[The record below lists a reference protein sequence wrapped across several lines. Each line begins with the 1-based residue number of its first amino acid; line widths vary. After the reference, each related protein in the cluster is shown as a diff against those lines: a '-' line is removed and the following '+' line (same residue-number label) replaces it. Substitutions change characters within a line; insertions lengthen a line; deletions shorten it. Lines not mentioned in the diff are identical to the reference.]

1 MTSAATRWDSGRAG
15 SLEAGAGAIL
25 PLDEYPVVTIA
36 IDSLKLDGSPRLGG
50 EDAEHAK
57 TLAGIRS
64 GLPPIM
70 VRSQTMQVIDGRHRI
85 QAARLNGRHSIEAR
99 LVDCDD
105 ATAFAL
111 AVRENIAHG
120 LPLSLADRR
129 AAASSMIAS
138 HPHWSDRVIA
148 EYTGLSDK
156 TVSSLRVD
164 DGEGQVSRL
173 GRDGRVRPLNS
184 AAMRR
189 KAAELLRAD
198 PGTGLRAV
206 ARSTGLSLATVRDVR
221 IRIDTGQ
228 DPVPARYSDAPCPPP
243 TTRQLERPRRMVRAD
258 PIDRKTLLA
267 KLVRDPSLRFSEAGR
282 VLLRWLD
289 RYAIDPEQ
297 ADALAMRIPAHWALP
312 VAGLARN
319 CANAW
324 NSLAEK
330 LEQRSISAMPAVDL
344 DVLDM

>member
-1 MTSAATRWDSGRAG
+1 MTSAARWDGGLDGFSDPGAAG
-15 SLEAGAGAIL
+15 IL
-25 PLDEYPVVTIA
+25 PLDGYPVVAVTIE
-36 IDSLKLDGSPRLGG
+36 DLRLGGSPRLGG
-50 EDAEHAK
+50 EDAEHARA
-57 TLAGIRS
+57 LAGIRF
-64 GLPPIM
+64 GLPPIT
-70 VRSQTMQVIDGRHRI
+70 VRRQTMQVIDGRHRI
-85 QAARLNGRHSIEAR
+85 QAARLNGRRTIEAR
-99 LVDCDD
+99 LVDCDE

-129 AAASSMIAS
+129 AAATGMIAT

-156 TVSSLRVD
+156 TVSGLRAAD
-164 DGEGQVSRL
+164 DRREVSRL

-184 AAMRR
+184 AVMRR

-228 DPVPARYSDAPCPPP
+228 DPVPARYSGVPCPPMP
-243 TTRQLERPRRMVRAD
+243 PIERPRKIVRAQ
-258 PIDRKTLLA
+258 PIERKTLLA
-267 KLVRDPSLRFSEAGR
+267 KLMRDPSLRFSEAGR
-282 VLLRWLD
+282 ALLRCLD
-289 RYAIDPEQ
+289 RYSL
-297 ADALAMRIPAHWALP
+297 DAAHTEALVTRIPAHWALP

-324 NSLAEK
+324 NTLAEK
-330 LEQRSISAMPAVDL
+330 LEQRSLTAMHSVEL
-344 DVLDM
+344 DVLER